1 MKTTISEAFQEFL
14 YDKRSNG
21 ASVSTL
27 ATYRAHFNAASRF
40 FDEDWPIE
48 AASTRMFRVAVGKM
62 AESGLAPTS
71 IRSYTATLKS
81 FFSWCRKED
90 LCMVSI
96 RLYKS
101 PETVPEAYT
110 DEELQLLLKRPKRS
124 CSFAELRNW
133 TIVNLLVNNGLRA
146 ASVRSIKLKDVD
158 LDQMAIVLRHTK
170 RGRTQVLPLSPSMS
184 AVMTEYIQCL
194 DIGPNDYL
202 FQSAD
207 GGQLTAAGLRSA
219 IARYN
224 NGRGVETVSIHA
236 FRHTFAR
243 LYLVDCGGDALK
255 LQKLLGH
262 STLAMTKH
270 YVQIYDADLIADF
283 QQHSPLERLKAQKK
297 TSPKRRQAPTPDAA
311 PRRHL

>member
-14 YDKRSNG
+14 YDKRAG
-21 ASVSTL
+21 GTSVSTL

-48 AASTRMFRVAVGKM
+48 AASTRMFRVAIGKM

-81 FFSWCRKED
+81 FFSWCRNED

-96 RLYKS
+96 QLYKS
-101 PETVPEAYT
+101 PETVPQSYT
-110 DEELQLLLKRPKRS
+110 DEELQLLLTRPKRG
-124 CSFAELRNW
+124 CSFAEFRNW

-146 ASVRSIKLKDVD
+146 ASVRSIKVKDVN
-158 LDQMAIVLRHTK
+158 LDQMAILLRHTK
-170 RGRTQVLPLSPSMS
+170 RGRTQTLPLSPAM
-184 AVMTEYIQCL
+184 ADIMEEYLMLL
-194 DIGPNDYL
+194 DADPDGYL
-202 FQSAD
+202 FQNAD
-207 GGQLTAAGLRSA
+207 GGQLTEGGLRSA
-219 IARYN
+219 ISRYN
-224 NGRGVETVSIHA
+224 HGRGVETSSIHA

-262 STLAMTKH
+262 STLNMTKH

-283 QQHSPLERLKAQKK
+283 KQHSPLERLKAQKK
-297 TSPKRRQAPTPDAA
+297 TSPKRRQVPNPDAA
-311 PRRHL
+311 PRRYL

>member
-1 MKTTISEAFQEFL
+1 MKTTIAEAFQEFL
-14 YDKRSNG
+14 YDKRASG
-21 ASVSTL
+21 TSVSTL

-96 RLYKS
+96 QLYKA
-101 PETVPEAYT
+101 PETVPESYT
-110 DEELQLLLKRPKRS
+110 DEELQKLLKRPKRG

-146 ASVRSIKLKDVD
+146 ASVRSIKIRDLD
-158 LDQMAIVLRHTK
+158 LDQMVILLRHTK
-170 RGRTQVLPLSPSMS
+170 QKKTQVIPLSAPM
-184 AVMTEYIQCL
+184 AAILTEYVREYGG
-194 DIGPNDYL
+194 GPDSWL
-202 FQSAD
+202 FPNSD
-207 GGQLTAAGLRSA
+207 GGQLTAGGLRSA

-297 TSPKRRQAPTPDAA
+297 TSPKRRQAPIPDAA